1 MANSIREDVIE
12 RGGARR
18 AGAVRHL
25 TKLYE
30 YRELLL
36 TFAWRDI
43 KVRYKQSFLGA
54 AWAILQPFSLMV
66 IFTIIFSIFAKLPS
80 DGIPYP
86 IFSYCALLPWTFLS
100 TSLTTGVPCFV
111 ANMSLI
117 TKIYFPREIFPIAK
131 VFAAFVDFLVASII
145 FVGMMIYYHVP
156 LSIHLVWIP
165 VLIVIQ
171 IFLSL
176 GILFFA
182 ATINVFYRD
191 VNHVVPLV
199 TRIWMYLTP
208 IIYPLSLVPERFRS
222 IYMLNPMAGIIDS
235 YRRIILHGKPP
246 NITYLLYALVISF
259 SLLVISY
266 IFFKKKEMVFADVI

>member
-208 IIYPLSLVPERFRS
+208 IIYPVSLVPERFRS

-246 NITYLLYALVISF
+246 NITYLSYALVISF

>member
-1 MANSIREDVIE
+1 MANSIRDDVIE

-66 IFTIIFSIFAKLPS
+66 IFTFVFSKFARVPS

-86 IFSYCALLPWTFLS
+86 IFSYCALLPWTFFS
-100 TSLTTGVPCFV
+100 TSLTTAIP
-111 ANMSLI
+111 SLI
-117 TKIYFPREIFPIAK
+117 SNMNLVTKIYFPREIFPLSAVIAR
-131 VFAAFVDFLVASII
+131 FFDFLVASTI
-145 FVGMMIYYHVP
+145 FVGMLIYYEVSLTFHMLWLP
-156 LSIHLVWIP
+156 LI
-165 VLIVIQ
+165 IVIQ
-171 IFLSL
+171 VFITL
-176 GILFFA
+176 GVAFFA
-182 ATINVFYRD
+182 SALNVFYRD
-191 VNHVVPLV
+191 VRHVIPLLV
-199 TRIWMYLTP
+199 QIWMYLTP
-208 IIYPLSLVPERFRS
+208 IIYPISLVPEKFRG

-235 YRRIILHGKPP
+235 YRQIILQQQSP
-246 NITYLLYALVISF
+246 NFHYLIPSVIVGAL
-259 SLLVISY
+259 L
-266 IFFKKKEMVFADVI
+266 IFFGYTFFKAKEMKFADVI